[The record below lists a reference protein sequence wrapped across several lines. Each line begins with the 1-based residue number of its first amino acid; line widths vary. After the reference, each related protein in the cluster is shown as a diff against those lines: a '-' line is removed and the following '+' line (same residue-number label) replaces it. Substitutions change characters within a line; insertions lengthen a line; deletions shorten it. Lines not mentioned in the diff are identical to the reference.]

1 MKRALRSLACVTCL
15 AAALPAAELPPWD
28 EVIGIVRS
36 HLAGATE
43 SELNDAAV
51 QGLLQ
56 QLRSRVL
63 LEPATPSPAAPAPDA
78 PPLSRTN
85 VFESAYAYLRIARVA
100 PGLAAAVQST
110 LGSLQATQE
119 IKGLVLDLRFANGE
133 DFAEAGRTADLFVNR
148 QQTLLAWGDERV
160 EATPKTNALT
170 LPVALLVNG
179 ETRAAAEALAATL
192 HALRL
197 GLVLGSPTAG
207 QASVFKEF
215 TLSTGQRLRV
225 AVAPVQVSGDTPVPL
240 TGLVPDLAVA
250 VPPEEERAYLEDP
263 FRAGSGPSRPTSRG
277 ARLTEEDLVRLHRE
291 ALDPTAARPRRPA
304 PPAVPQVRDPAL
316 LRALDLLKGLALVGL
331 RQP

>member
-1 MKRALRSLACVTCL
+1 MKRALRCLACATLL
-15 AAALPAAELPPWD
+15 APALPAAELPPWD

-36 HLAGATE
+36 NLAGASE
-43 SELNDAAV
+43 SELNEAAV

-63 LEPATPSPAAPAPDA
+63 LEPGSTVSAVAAADS

-85 VFESAYAYLRIARVA
+85 VFESAYAYLRIAGVV
-100 PGLAAAVQST
+100 PGLAEAVQSA

-119 IKGLVLDLRFANGE
+119 IKGLVLDLRFAGGE
-133 DFAEAGRTADLFVNR
+133 DFAEAGRSADLFVNR

-160 EATPKTNALT
+160 EATLKTNAVT
-170 LPVALLVNG
+170 LPVALLVNS

-197 GLVLGSPTAG
+197 GLLLGAPTAG
-207 QASVFKEF
+207 QASVFQEF

-225 AVAPVQVSGDTPVPL
+225 AVAPVQVGGDTPVPL
-240 TGLVPDLAVA
+240 TGLVPDLAV
-250 VPPEEERAYLEDP
+250 VVSLEEERAYLDDP
-263 FRAGSGPSRPTSRG
+263 FRAGAGPSRPTSRA

-291 ALDPTAARPRRPA
+291 AFDPTAPRPRRPA
-304 PPAVPQVRDPAL
+304 PAVAPQVRDPAL